1 MAGPSGSTRAE
12 RARPSAA
19 RPMSALAG
27 YVAVWHTR
35 RRSNVGSSWPW
46 IVARHGR
53 WKRRGTRR
61 GGVGVSLGAP
71 VGYGDTVGTADGEA
85 AAQVAVIAC
94 ASHDESPSNS
104 QLVDAA
110 AAARSPSGS
119 ARRYSSEKVELPPH
133 SSQAKSSSAPSPTY
147 IRSCHASSSDEYQR

>member
-1 MAGPSGSTRAE
+1 MKSPQ
-12 RARPSAA
+12 
-19 RPMSALAG
+19 ALASLV
-27 YVAVWHTR
+27 VAASGQSWIWTVE
-35 RRSNVGSSWPW
+35 NSSSQSASVISHFTVTASLTKTVSPW
-46 IVARHGR
+46 SGFLTLMSSAVHAM
-53 WKRRGTRR
+53 
-61 GGVGVSLGAP
+61 AE
-71 VGYGDTVGTADGEA
+71 ADEP

-94 ASHDESPSNS
+94 ASHESPSHS

-133 SSQAKSSSAPSPTY
+133 SSQANIPSSSAPPPTY

>member
-1 MAGPSGSTRAE
+1 MKSPQ
-12 RARPSAA
+12 
-19 RPMSALAG
+19 ALASLV
-27 YVAVWHTR
+27 VAASGQSWIWTVE
-35 RRSNVGSSWPW
+35 NSSSQSASVISHFTVTASLTKTVSPW
-46 IVARHGR
+46 SGFLTLMSSAVHAM
-53 WKRRGTRR
+53 
-61 GGVGVSLGAP
+61 AE
-71 VGYGDTVGTADGEA
+71 ADEP

-133 SSQAKSSSAPSPTY
+133 SSQANIPSSSAPPPTY